1 MTKKKDDNRPIRPE
15 EIIQKSM
22 EDVMHESMMP
32 YSEHVILERALPRVE
47 DGLKPVQRRI
57 LFTMHELGNTPDKPH
72 RKCARIVG
80 DCLGKYHPHGDSS
93 VYDALARMAQ
103 PFVMRTPL
111 VDGHGNFG
119 SIDGD
124 SPAAMRYTEARMT
137 EQALVLLRDIDKDTV
152 GFHLNFDD
160 SLKEPDVLPG
170 RFPNLLVN
178 GASGIA
184 VGLATNIPPHNMGE
198 VIDGTIA
205 LIDNPKITTAELM
218 QYIPAPDFPTGG
230 ILAADGELT
239 QAYETGRG
247 KIQVRAK
254 VHIEEDR
261 GGKKLIVIDEIPYQV
276 NKAAML
282 EKILHLSEEKKNI
295 FAGINDI
302 RDESDRMG
310 MRAVIEIKKD
320 YDCQKILNA
329 LYKYSDLQ
337 VTCGV
342 NMVAIAG
349 GKPIQMGVKK
359 MLEYYVG
366 HQKNVITRRTKYEL
380 QQAEARAH
388 ILEGLIIAVDNLNE
402 VIRLIRSSKTPKEAR
417 EKLMQA
423 FSLTEIP
430 AQAILDM
437 RLQRLTNLEVLA
449 LRKEY
454 EELQKRIE
462 MLRGILASEKK
473 LMNVIKKELKEIRD
487 AYADP
492 RRTEIAPSF
501 EQIVVEEEKPV
512 ADEAA
517 VVLSRNGFVKRM
529 QPRVYD
535 RAEQQELP
543 KCVLKT
549 MTDAKLLFFTD
560 RGNCYPI
567 AVEAI
572 PEAKPKDRGLALG
585 GLLAGLDHEERVVAM
600 MEAGDWS
607 GEWLF
612 VTEGGMAKR
621 TDRSD
626 FNVRKSKFAAINLRD
641 GDALLTVLD
650 PAEFDSALLISESG
664 MAIHFA
670 IEEVSKVGR
679 TAAGVKAMT
688 LAAGDR
694 VAHAFVHRSEGEVIL
709 ISELGYMKRCLLI
722 DFDRQARGGKGVRSF
737 NFLKNGANGTRIAG
751 ALIVRDPIG
760 FRIVQKSGAFTPV
773 NSEEVAIES
782 KAGRGTPYVV
792 VVMDDVVVELQS

>member
-1 MTKKKDDNRPIRPE
+1 M
-15 EIIQKSM
+15 
-22 EDVMHESMMP
+22 
-32 YSEHVILERALPRVE
+32 
-47 DGLKPVQRRI
+47 
-57 LFTMHELGNTPDKPH
+57 
-72 RKCARIVG
+72 
-80 DCLGKYHPHGDSS
+80 
-93 VYDALARMAQ
+93 
-103 PFVMRTPL
+103 
-111 VDGHGNFG
+111 
-119 SIDGD
+119 
-124 SPAAMRYTEARMT
+124 
-137 EQALVLLRDIDKDTV
+137 
-152 GFHLNFDD
+152 
-160 SLKEPDVLPG
+160 
-170 RFPNLLVN
+170 
-178 GASGIA
+178 
-184 VGLATNIPPHNMGE
+184 
-198 VIDGTIA
+198 
-205 LIDNPKITTAELM
+205 
-218 QYIPAPDFPTGG
+218 
-230 ILAADGELT
+230 
-239 QAYETGRG
+239 
-247 KIQVRAK
+247 
-254 VHIEEDR
+254 
-261 GGKKLIVIDEIPYQV
+261 
-276 NKAAML
+276 
-282 EKILHLSEEKKNI
+282 
-295 FAGINDI
+295 
-302 RDESDRMG
+302 
-310 MRAVIEIKKD
+310 
-320 YDCQKILNA
+320 
-329 LYKYSDLQ
+329 
-337 VTCGV
+337 
-342 NMVAIAG
+342 
-349 GKPIQMGVKK
+349 
-359 MLEYYVG
+359 
-366 HQKNVITRRTKYEL
+366 
-380 QQAEARAH
+380 
-388 ILEGLIIAVDNLNE
+388 EGLIIAVDNLNE

-423 FSLTEIP
+423 FSLTEIQ

-437 RLQRLTNLEVLA
+437 SLQRLTNLEVLA

-737 NFLKNGANGTRIAG
+737 NFLKNGANGTKIAG

-792 VVMDDVVVELQS
+792 VVMDDVVVELQR

>member
-178 GASGIA
+178 GTSGIA

-254 VHIEEDR
+254 VHIEDDR

-423 FSLTEIP
+423 FSLTEIQ

-737 NFLKNGANGTRIAG
+737 NFLKNGANGTKIAG